1 MFLLD
6 LRILILKSGL
16 KNYQLAQRLGWHSSK
31 ISLMLN
37 GTYKPSSM
45 EKEDIAEVLRCNV
58 EDAFPSGKRETA

>member
-1 MFLLD
+1 
-6 LRILILKSGL
+6 
-16 KNYQLAQRLGWHSSK
+16 
-31 ISLMLN
+31 MLN